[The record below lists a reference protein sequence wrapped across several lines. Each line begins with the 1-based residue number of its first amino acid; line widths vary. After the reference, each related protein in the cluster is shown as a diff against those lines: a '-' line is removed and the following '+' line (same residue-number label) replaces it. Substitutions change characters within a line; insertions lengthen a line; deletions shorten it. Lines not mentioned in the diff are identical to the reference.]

1 MASRIESYNLEEFRK
16 GNGPKAIKGWL
27 EMTSQFISN
36 TSKWVKDYIFLLGI
50 FSSWLKNLL
59 DGVPIMA
66 GVVADAH
73 QAVSTH
79 CFFFFDGCLWGL
91 LNHCNSKKKNQPQTT
106 TLGIRISVSCLL
118 FLCLIYH
125 AVHCSRVNFVT
136 FNFRFRVPRSRII
149 YKDCTDLICIGYE
162 IKRRTGRK
170 NSIKSGRCLSGYVD

>member
-1 MASRIESYNLEEFRK
+1 MAEESPRRRAH
-16 GNGPKAIKGWL
+16 NGGSCRGRPP
-27 EMTSQFISN
+27 S
-36 TSKWVKDYIFLLGI
+36 SKYPLF
-50 FSSWLKNLL
+50 
-59 DGVPIMA
+59 
-66 GVVADAH
+66 
-73 QAVSTH
+73 
-79 CFFFFDGCLWGL
+79 FFFFDGCLWGL

-149 YKDCTDLICIGYE
+149 YTDCTDLICIGYE